1 MEDQEEEQEEDS
13 ETAEA
18 TEMKDVFKDE
28 KKLGETRGRERERNP
43 NIKLKQNKKIRN

>member
-1 MEDQEEEQEEDS
+1 MRYGLKLTKKNKNWIEDQEEEQEEDS

-28 KKLGETRGRERERNP
+28 K
-43 NIKLKQNKKIRN
+43 